1 MRNSH
6 SLLIN
11 KYYEPSNQPNIFSK
25 DLLMEF
31 LPFPT
36 LTEFAILNRHSVSLT
51 TKIHFIFLIVQAL
64 RSLAKYKIAHMDL
77 KPNNILTYYFNT
89 IRLVDFG

>member
-11 KYYEPSNQPNIFSK
+11 KYYESSNQPNIFSK
-25 DLLMEF
+25 DLVMEF

-36 LTEFAILNRHSVSLT
+36 LTEFTILNKHSISLT
-51 TKIHFIFLIVQAL
+51 TKMHFIFSIVQAL
-64 RSLAKYKIAHMDL
+64 RSLAKYNIAHMDL
-77 KPNNILTYYFNT
+77 KPNNIMTYYFHM